1 MNKSAKL
8 ETRGRKTGGGFS
20 LLETLVA
27 VTIFSIAI
35 VALIEG
41 IAASTRAQAWIES
54 ENRAIMFA
62 QNILEEIEYVSD
74 LRAATDTG
82 EFPDENGRFSWSSQV
97 LETDLEGLYEV
108 HVVIS
113 WMEGQ
118 AERAFEL
125 VTYLRMREEDETTE
139 LQY

>member
-1 MNKSAKL
+1 M
-8 ETRGRKTGGGFS
+8 
-20 LLETLVA
+20 
-27 VTIFSIAI
+27 
-35 VALIEG
+35 IEG
-41 IAASTRAQAWIES
+41 IAASTRTQAWIES

-74 LRAATDTG
+74 LRAATDAG

-97 LETDLEGLYEV
+97 LETELEGLYEV
-108 HVVIS
+108 HIVIS

-118 AERAFEL
+118 AERTFEL
-125 VTYLRMREEDETTE
+125 ATYLRMREEDETTE